1 MATVPETPG
10 KPGTPS
16 LDKPT
21 EPPRSGTSRPATG
34 EFVRS
39 VGLRWD
45 TAVGVLLVAV
55 FLVGLGTTDGF
66 ASSGNLA
73 FAFNDI
79 SEVAL
84 IALPMTLLVV
94 AGQIDL
100 SVASMLGLGSA
111 LTGALW
117 NAGWAFETIVPVV
130 LLVGVA
136 GGLLNGW
143 LVTRVGLPS
152 LAVTI
157 GTLALY
163 RGLASVALGSDAV
176 TDFPQ
181 NYSRWAVDTTTVPG
195 TFLTYPVV
203 LFIVLAVIT
212 AVVLH
217 ATSFGRSLFAIGA
230 QEDAAYFA
238 GIRVKRFKLILF
250 VVTGL
255 VSSFAGVV
263 FTLRYGSARADNGL
277 GFEMLV
283 IASVLLGGVDFD
295 GGKGT
300 LFGAV
305 AGVLLIGVLKNL
317 LTLNDVPNEVQVI
330 VTGLLLVASV
340 LTPRIVAAAVERR
353 HRRAGTAP
361 APPTAPSPVSSTS
374 SRTS

>member
-1 MATVPETPG
+1 M
-10 KPGTPS
+10 GTAA
-16 LDKPT
+16 DT
-21 EPPRSGTSRPATG
+21 GEVADDARSGRGRAG
-34 EFVRS
+34 RVRGS
-39 VGLRWD
+39 ALRWD

-55 FLVGLGTTDGF
+55 IVVGLGSTDGF
-66 ASSGNLA
+66 GSGENLA

-79 SEVAL
+79 VEVAL

-94 AGQIDL
+94 AGQVDL

-130 LLVGVA
+130 LLAGVA

-163 RGLASVALGSDAV
+163 RGLASVVLGSDAV
-176 TDFPQ
+176 TDFPDT
-181 NYSRWAVDTTTVPG
+181 YARWTVDTTTVPG
-195 TFLTYPVV
+195 TFLTYPVL
-203 LFIVLAVIT
+203 LFAVLAVIT

-217 ATSFGRSLFAIGA
+217 ATGFGRSLFAIGA
-230 QEDAAYFA
+230 QEEAAYFA
-238 GIRVKRFKLILF
+238 GIRVRRIKLLLF

-255 VSSFAGVV
+255 FASFTGVL

-277 GFEMLV
+277 GFEMVV
-283 IASVLLGGVDFD
+283 IASVLLGGIDFD

-300 LFGAV
+300 VFGAV

-317 LTLNDVPNEVQVI
+317 LTLNDVANEVQVI

-340 LTPRIVAAAVERR
+340 LTPRVIAAVVERR
-353 HRRAGTAP
+353 HRRAAGD
-361 APPTAPSPVSSTS
+361 
-374 SRTS
+374 RL

>member
-1 MATVPETPG
+1 MGTAPETETTAQPG
-10 KPGTPS
+10 APGS
-16 LDKPT
+16 W
-21 EPPRSGTSRPATG
+21 PPVKAPEHGRAASAGAFIRA
-34 EFVRS
+34 
-39 VGLRWD
+39 VGPRWD
-45 TAVGVLLVAV
+45 TAVGALLVAV
-55 FLVGLGTTDGF
+55 FTVGLFTTDGF
-66 ASSGNLA
+66 ASGGNLA
-73 FAFNDI
+73 FGFNDI
-79 SEVAL
+79 AEVAL

-94 AGQIDL
+94 AGQVDL

-117 NAGWAFETIVPVV
+117 NAGWAFEVIVPVV
-130 LLVGVA
+130 LLAGIA

-163 RGLASVALGSDAV
+163 RGLASVVLGSDAV

-181 NYSRWAVDTTTVPG
+181 VYADWAVDTTTVPG

-203 LFIVLAVIT
+203 LFLILAAAT
-212 AVVLH
+212 AVLLH
-217 ATSFGRSLFAIGA
+217 STAFGRSLFALGA
-230 QEDAAYFA
+230 QEEAARFA
-238 GIRVKRFKLILF
+238 GIRVRRFKLILF
-250 VVTGL
+250 VLTG
-255 VSSFAGVV
+255 VFSAFAGIV

-283 IASVLLGGVDFD
+283 IAAVLLGGVDFD

-330 VTGLLLVASV
+330 MTGLLLVASV
-340 LTPRIVAAAVERR
+340 LTPRIVTALAERR
-353 HRRAGTAP
+353 HRRAAGV
-361 APPTAPSPVSSTS
+361 PSGP
-374 SRTS
+374 

>member
-1 MATVPETPG
+1 MGTAAETREAADAARAG
-10 KPGTPS
+10 RG
-16 LDKPT
+16 
-21 EPPRSGTSRPATG
+21 RAAR
-34 EFVRS
+34 VRS
-39 VGLRWD
+39 AALRWD

-55 FLVGLGTTDGF
+55 LVVGLGTTDGF
-66 ASSGNLA
+66 GSGENLA

-79 SEVAL
+79 VEVAV

-94 AGQIDL
+94 AGQVDL

-130 LLVGVA
+130 LLAGVA

-163 RGLASVALGSDAV
+163 RGLASVVLGSDAV
-176 TDFPQ
+176 TDFPRT
-181 NYSRWAVDTTTVPG
+181 YADWTVDTTTVPG
-195 TFLTYPVV
+195 TFVTYPVL
-203 LFIVLAVIT
+203 LFAVLAVVTGI
-212 AVVLH
+212 VLH
-217 ATSFGRSLFAIGA
+217 ATALGRSLFAIGS
-230 QEDAAYFA
+230 QEEAAYFA
-238 GIRVKRFKLILF
+238 GIRVKRIKLLLF

-255 VSSFAGVV
+255 FASFAGVL

-300 LFGAV
+300 VFGAV

-317 LTLNDVPNEVQVI
+317 LTLNDVANEVQVI

-340 LTPRIVAAAVERR
+340 LTPRVIAAVVEGR
-353 HRRAGTAP
+353 HRRAAAGG
-361 APPTAPSPVSSTS
+361 PS
-374 SRTS
+374 

>member
-1 MATVPETPG
+1 MATAPDTRTAPR
-10 KPGTPS
+10 
-16 LDKPT
+16 
-21 EPPRSGTSRPATG
+21 PPARSGGPSRTG
-34 EFVRS
+34 AFARTAA
-39 VGLRWD
+39 LRWD
-45 TAVGVLLVAV
+45 TAVGALLVAV
-55 FLVGLGTTDGF
+55 FVAGLGTTDGF
-66 ASSGNLA
+66 GSGENLA

-79 SEVAL
+79 AEVAL

-94 AGQIDL
+94 AGQVDL

-117 NAGWAFETIVPVV
+117 NAGWAFELIVPVV

-176 TDFPQ
+176 TDFPAA
-181 NYSRWAVDTTTVPG
+181 YADWAVDTTTVPG
-195 TFLTYPVV
+195 TFITYPVA
-203 LFIVLAVIT
+203 LFAVLAVAT
-212 AVVLH
+212 GVLLH
-217 ATSFGRSLFAIGA
+217 STVFGRSLYAIGA
-230 QEDAAYFA
+230 QEEAAHFA

-255 VSSFAGVV
+255 VSAFAGIV

-340 LTPRIVAAAVERR
+340 LTPRIVTTVAGRR
-353 HRRAGTAP
+353 HRRAAGATSRP
-361 APPTAPSPVSSTS
+361 ESPEH
-374 SRTS
+374 R

>member
-1 MATVPETPG
+1 MTTAPDTKTAPAPRAAT
-10 KPGTPS
+10 KPSP
-16 LDKPT
+16 
-21 EPPRSGTSRPATG
+21 
-34 EFVRS
+34 VRDLA
-39 VGLRWD
+39 LRWD

-55 FLVGLGTTDGF
+55 LVVGLGTTEGF
-66 ASSGNLA
+66 GSGENLA

-79 SEVAL
+79 AEVAL

-117 NAGWAFETIVPVV
+117 EAGWAFEMIVPVV

-181 NYSRWAVDTTTVPG
+181 VYADWAVDTTTVPG
-195 TFLTYPVV
+195 TFLTYPVL
-203 LFIVLAVIT
+203 LFLVLAVVS
-212 AVVLH
+212 AAVLH
-217 ATSFGRSLFAIGA
+217 ATGLGRSLFAIGA
-230 QEDAAYFA
+230 QEEAAYFA
-238 GIRVKRFKLILF
+238 GIRVKRIKLLLF

-255 VSSFAGVV
+255 FSAFAGVV

-283 IASVLLGGVDFD
+283 IASVLLGGIDFD

-305 AGVLLIGVLKNL
+305 AGVLLIGLLKNL
-317 LTLNDVPNEVQVI
+317 LTLNDIANEVQVI

-340 LTPRIVAAAVERR
+340 LTPRVIATVVERR
-353 HRRAGTAP
+353 HRRAANT
-361 APPTAPSPVSSTS
+361 PPPRSS
-374 SRTS
+374 

>member
-1 MATVPETPG
+1 MGTAAETREAADAARTG
-10 KPGTPS
+10 KDRAG
-16 LDKPT
+16 
-21 EPPRSGTSRPATG
+21 R
-34 EFVRS
+34 VRS
-39 VGLRWD
+39 LALRWD

-55 FLVGLGTTDGF
+55 LVVGLGSTDGF
-66 ASSGNLA
+66 GSGGNLA

-79 SEVAL
+79 VEVAI

-94 AGQIDL
+94 AGQVDL

-117 NAGWAFETIVPVV
+117 NAGWAFEAIVPVV
-130 LLVGVA
+130 LLAGVA

-163 RGLASVALGSDAV
+163 RGLASVVLGSDAV
-176 TDFPQ
+176 TGFPGT
-181 NYSRWAVDTTTVPG
+181 YARWTVDTTTVPG
-195 TFLTYPVV
+195 TFLTYPVL
-203 LFIVLAVIT
+203 LFAVLAVIT

-217 ATSFGRSLFAIGA
+217 ATGFGRSLFAIGS
-230 QEDAAYFA
+230 QEEAAYFA
-238 GIRVKRFKLILF
+238 GIRVKRIKLLLF

-255 VSSFAGVV
+255 FASFTGVL

-283 IASVLLGGVDFD
+283 IASVLLGGIDFD

-317 LTLNDVPNEVQVI
+317 LTLNDIANEVQVI

-340 LTPRIVAAAVERR
+340 LTPRVIATVVERR
-353 HRRAGTAP
+353 HRRAADT
-361 APPTAPSPVSSTS
+361 PS
-374 SRTS
+374 

>member
-1 MATVPETPG
+1 MGTAPETRRAADAARTTG
-10 KPGTPS
+10 K
-16 LDKPT
+16 
-21 EPPRSGTSRPATG
+21 RTG
-34 EFVRS
+34 KDTAGLVR
-39 VGLRWD
+39 GLALRWD

-55 FLVGLGTTDGF
+55 LAVGLGTTDGF
-66 ASSGNLA
+66 GSGENLA

-79 SEVAL
+79 AEVAV

-117 NAGWAFETIVPVV
+117 NAGWAFEAIVPVV
-130 LLVGVA
+130 LLAGVA

-163 RGLASVALGSDAV
+163 RGLASVVLGSDAV
-176 TDFPQ
+176 TDFPRT
-181 NYSRWAVDTTTVPG
+181 YADWTVDTTTVPG
-195 TFLTYPVV
+195 TFVTYPVL
-203 LFIVLAVIT
+203 LFAVLAVIT

-217 ATSFGRSLFAIGA
+217 ATGLGRSLFAIGA
-230 QEDAAYFA
+230 QEEAAYFA
-238 GIRVKRFKLILF
+238 GIRVKRIKLLLF

-255 VSSFAGVV
+255 FASFAGVL

-283 IASVLLGGVDFD
+283 IASVLLGGIDFD

-317 LTLNDVPNEVQVI
+317 LTLNDVANEVQVI

-340 LTPRIVAAAVERR
+340 LTPRVIAAVTERR
-353 HRRAGTAP
+353 HRRAAKARP
-361 APPTAPSPVSSTS
+361 
-374 SRTS
+374 

>member
-1 MATVPETPG
+1 M
-10 KPGTPS
+10 
-16 LDKPT
+16 
-21 EPPRSGTSRPATG
+21 GTSAETRQAADAARTG
-34 EFVRS
+34 RGRAARVRS
-39 VGLRWD
+39 AALRWD
-45 TAVGVLLVAV
+45 SAVGVLLVAV
-55 FLVGLGTTDGF
+55 LVAGLGTTDGF
-66 ASSGNLA
+66 GSGENLA

-79 SEVAL
+79 VEVAV

-94 AGQIDL
+94 AGQVDL

-130 LLVGVA
+130 LLAGVA

-163 RGLASVALGSDAV
+163 RGLASVVLGSDAV
-176 TDFPQ
+176 TDFPRT
-181 NYSRWAVDTTTVPG
+181 YADWTVDTTTVPG
-195 TFLTYPVV
+195 TFVTYPVL
-203 LFIVLAVIT
+203 LFAVLAVVTGI
-212 AVVLH
+212 VLH
-217 ATSFGRSLFAIGA
+217 ATALGRSLFAIGS
-230 QEDAAYFA
+230 QEEAAYFA
-238 GIRVKRFKLILF
+238 GIRVKRIKLLLF

-255 VSSFAGVV
+255 FASFAGVL

-300 LFGAV
+300 VFGAV

-317 LTLNDVPNEVQVI
+317 LTLNDIANEVQVI

-340 LTPRIVAAAVERR
+340 LTPRVIAAVVERR
-353 HRRAGTAP
+353 HRRSTADG
-361 APPTAPSPVSSTS
+361 PS
-374 SRTS
+374 